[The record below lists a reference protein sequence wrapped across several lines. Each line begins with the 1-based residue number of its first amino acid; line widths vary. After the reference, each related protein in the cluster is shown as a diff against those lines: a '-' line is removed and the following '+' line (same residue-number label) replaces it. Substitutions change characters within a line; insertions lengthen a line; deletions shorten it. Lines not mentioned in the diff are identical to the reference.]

1 MSVGTEY
8 RGEGSKRK
16 KKKTKRGEGTDWGEE
31 EVEETGNLGVRKSG
45 EKESDKERRKDTFDI
60 RLGPKPRSRYE
71 PLSLSAD
78 GQH

>member
-1 MSVGTEY
+1 M
-8 RGEGSKRK
+8 
-16 KKKTKRGEGTDWGEE
+16 
-31 EVEETGNLGVRKSG
+31 EETGDLGVRKSG

-78 GQH
+78 RQH